1 MEKAAKS
8 SLPIIGTD
16 EFGLTEEQVI
26 KAQREAAENVQGW
39 REQLNDTNERIR
51 ESSRRFLPNAEIK
64 LQALSIEPKD
74 VLARAKTFYDRTVE
88 LGSSGLDDEELT
100 LKLGDEFPDLMNY
113 YGLLRMKTW
122 GYNLG
127 QKVSAAAAE
136 RQIKKLSEK

>member
-1 MEKAAKS
+1 MEKARKS

-39 REQLNDTNERIR
+39 REQLNDTNEGIR
-51 ESSRRFLPNAEIK
+51 KSALKFLPNAEKK
-64 LQALSIEPKD
+64 LRALSIEPKD
-74 VLARAKTFYDRTVE
+74 ILAKARTFYDRTID
-88 LGSSGLDDEELT
+88 LGSSGLDGEELA
-100 LKLGDEFPDLMNY
+100 LKLSDEFPDLMNF

-127 QKVSAAAAE
+127 QVVTTAAAE
-136 RQIKKLSEK
+136 KQIKRLNGE